1 MATNFQFLDKIS
13 SGGRVTN
20 FDLQNIFDKGY
31 EQYNI
36 FLDVND
42 ASGDGDIGLKF
53 FDASDAVITG
63 SEYSHAGREFKSNAA
78 FDSTW
83 NTENASQIA
92 PIMTG
97 GATGTGGG
105 ALVRIFNADNSSGFT
120 FVTCQSSMTEGTPNL
135 RGTKTIGVHETAEQI
150 TGVRFAGVSHT
161 YDTTATI
168 YGVK

>member
-1 MATNFQFLDKIS
+1 MATNLQFIQQTSTDGK
-13 SGGRVTN
+13 VTN

-36 FLDVND
+36 FLKIND
-42 ASGDGDIGLKF
+42 SSGDGYIGLKF
-53 FDASDAVITG
+53 YDSSDSLITA
-63 SEYSHAGREFKSNAA
+63 SEYDHAGIEFKSNTS
-78 FDSTW
+78 FDNSWRSVST
-83 NTENASQIA
+83 TQIA

-97 GATGTGGG
+97 GNPSTGGG
-105 ALVRIFNADNSSGFT
+105 ALIRIINPDNSSTFT
-120 FVTCQSSMTEGTPNL
+120 FVSAQSSMTNSSNL
-135 RGTKTIGVHETAEQI
+135 RGTKTIGVHKNAEQI